1 MPKIFNFITK
11 ISLFPAKISKNSQI
25 QISNFGAKIFQVI
38 CENVPSMEFVQPD
51 VFLESDPFLNA
62 LMPCKGES
70 IINKMNL
77 NAWATAS
84 PRFIVPDNMLL
95 DAIERAR

>member
-1 MPKIFNFITK
+1 M
-11 ISLFPAKISKNSQI
+11 
-25 QISNFGAKIFQVI
+25 I
-38 CENVPSMEFVQPD
+38 CENVPSIEFVQPD
-51 VFLESDPFLNA
+51 VFLEADPFLNA
-62 LMPCKGES
+62 LMPCKGDS

-95 DAIERAR
+95 DAIERARWVFSR

>member
-1 MPKIFNFITK
+1 MSLARVLCDNVKT
-11 ISLFPAKISKNSQI
+11 ISFL
-25 QISNFGAKIFQVI
+25 
-38 CENVPSMEFVQPD
+38 QPN

-62 LMPCKGES
+62 QMPCEANTV
-70 IINKMNL
+70 IQKMNL

-95 DAIERAR
+95 DAIERAKRDVSDIKEQEWNLFQVDIL

>member
-1 MPKIFNFITK
+1 VTQSYVAVDNKNIRQCKRILIESTK
-11 ISLFPAKISKNSQI
+11 IAL
-25 QISNFGAKIFQVI
+25 QVI
-38 CENVPSMEFVQPD
+38 CENVPSIEFVQPD
-51 VFLESDPFLNA
+51 VFLEADPFLNA

>member
-1 MPKIFNFITK
+1 M
-11 ISLFPAKISKNSQI
+11 
-25 QISNFGAKIFQVI
+25 I
-38 CENVPSMEFVQPD
+38 CENVPSIEFVQPD
-51 VFLESDPFLNA
+51 VFLEADPFLNA

-95 DAIERAR
+95 DAIERARYYYKQPSIGTVKELKPHDPEIVGLTPTGCWTLFL

>member
-1 MPKIFNFITK
+1 M
-11 ISLFPAKISKNSQI
+11 
-25 QISNFGAKIFQVI
+25 I
-38 CENVPSMEFVQPD
+38 CENVPSIEFVQPD
-51 VFLESDPFLNA
+51 VFLEADPFLNA
-62 LMPCKGES
+62 LMPCKGDS

-95 DAIERAR
+95 DAIERARWVFSLYSSRLIFQDKIWL

>member
-1 MPKIFNFITK
+1 MT
-11 ISLFPAKISKNSQI
+11 LAH
-25 QISNFGAKIFQVI
+25 VI
-38 CENVPSMEFVQPD
+38 CENIDTIDFVQPN

-62 LMPCKGES
+62 LMPCRGDT
-70 IINKMNL
+70 IIQKMNL

-95 DAIERAR
+95 DAIERAKRDVRLEELPALYYKTRGSIPV

>member
-1 MPKIFNFITK
+1 
-11 ISLFPAKISKNSQI
+11 
-25 QISNFGAKIFQVI
+25 
-38 CENVPSMEFVQPD
+38 MEFVQPD

-62 LMPCKGES
+62 LMPCRGES
-70 IINKMNL
+70 IISKMNL

-95 DAIERAR
+95 DAIERARFDFWKISVLIFILYTTLECSLLSLQKLRYFLLKF